1 MQRFMIVANQTLGGD
16 HLRREVAKRVAHG
29 RCRFYVVVPAT
40 PYSRNGL
47 VWTEGE
53 SRAVAY
59 RRLDEALRRLRLIAA
74 DVEGEVGDQWP
85 LTAIADVLLAR
96 DFDEII
102 ISTLPSGASRW
113 LSLGLP
119 RRVERAFKLP
129 VTLII
134 ADREPVAV
142 VDHPAG
148 VTQRMSPTWQPPP
161 AL

>member
-1 MQRFMIVANQTLGGD
+1 
-16 HLRREVAKRVAHG
+16 
-29 RCRFYVVVPAT
+29 
-40 PYSRNGL
+40 
-47 VWTEGE
+47 
-53 SRAVAY
+53 
-59 RRLDEALRRLRLIAA
+59 
-74 DVEGEVGDQWP
+74 VGDQWP
-85 LTAIADVLLAR
+85 LTAMADVLLER

-129 VTLII
+129 VTLVI
-134 ADREPVAV
+134 ADREPLAV

-148 VTQRMSPTWQPPP
+148 VTQRVSPMWPSPP